1 MLPSSLHIAIL
12 SEDAARAQQLRV
24 AFETLGLASSPYT
37 RETSATWVDATGPVL
52 VFVDLLDESHR
63 MNHIRTALEITG
75 RFNKPVLLLSP
86 CASDALPDAFQDES
100 DPFHYLHPDYSLREL
115 RLSLELACLR
125 NTLNR
130 RVKDQVQLTRAVM
143 NHSGQA
149 LIQVDPHGIVLYM
162 NAEAERLTGWML
174 QLARGRRLVEVFRS
188 RDSRE
193 ARELERFILE
203 GGVLPA
209 PTQWL
214 YPYDGEPIQVQ
225 RELVPVTR
233 ENGDAVGYFL
243 IFGSPAQGNLR
254 NGGDKSTVLNGLAR
268 TS

>member
-12 SEDAARAQQLRV
+12 SEDAERAQRLRD
-24 AFETLGLASSPYT
+24 AFDLLGLASSPYT
-37 RETSATWVDATGPVL
+37 RETPTTWLDQTNPVL

-63 MNHIRTALEITG
+63 MSHIRTALEITG

-86 CASDALPDAFQDES
+86 CAANALPDAFQDES
-100 DPFHYLHPDYSLREL
+100 DPFHYLHPDFSPREL

-130 RVKDQVQLTRAVM
+130 RVKDQIQLTRSVIH
-143 NHSGQA
+143 HSGQA
-149 LIQVDPHGIVLYM
+149 LIQLDPQGIVLFM

-193 ARELERFILE
+193 AGELERFICE
-203 GGVLPA
+203 GGVMPA

-214 YPYDGEPIQVQ
+214 YPYDGEPVQVQ
-225 RELVPVTR
+225 RELVPVAR
-233 ENGDAVGYFL
+233 ENGEAVGYFL
-243 IFGSPAQGNLR
+243 IFGPPAPAGLR
-254 NGGDKSTVLNGLAR
+254 NGGEKSSLLNGLAR